1 MQIMA
6 NIIGATHIFVY
17 QVRKFN
23 CFSISQKGKG
33 VNNHISPRQKPWNPA
48 FSKDPGPHSERLE
61 QAIDHEH
68 IIWILKERMITVA

>member
-6 NIIGATHIFVY
+6 NIIDATHIFVY

-33 VNNHISPRQKPWNPA
+33 VNSHISPPQKPWNPA

-61 QAIDHEH
+61 QAINNEH
-68 IIWILKERMITVA
+68 IISMIKECRITIS

>member
-23 CFSISQKGKG
+23 GFSISQKGKG
-33 VNNHISPRQKPWNPA
+33 EALILLTRVK
-48 FSKDPGPHSERLE
+48 HSLFGLGLS
-61 QAIDHEH
+61 A
-68 IIWILKERMITVA
+68 V